1 MMGVT
6 QNWEKASSF
15 PSLCMQVPIPMH
27 TVTYTSSPDTGPVPC
42 PYRLPATP
50 LGPAHILAAAI
61 QDLQGPPHF
70 PPWLQSCPPH
80 HLRRIVPT
88 YLTTESVLPPT
99 AVCLTPESVHLKEQ
113 RLELRT
119 RSSPPSMASCLV
131 KIKAESNCLQKASCL
146 LGSTDQH
153 QWWPGRSPVAGAS
166 ILLTLQQVASTSGE
180 VAQPSMQSDL
190 SAKIVGKSK

>member
-1 MMGVT
+1 MGVT

-27 TVTYTSSPDTGPVPC
+27 TVTYMSSPNTGPVPC

-99 AVCLTPESVHLKEQ
+99 HSHLPDP
-113 RLELRT
+113 RV
-119 RSSPPSMASCLV
+119 SPPKRTKTRTEN
-131 KIKAESNCLQKASCL
+131 KIKPTIHGQLSGQNKSREQLPAEGLLPLGEHRPAPVVAKAFPSGRGIHPADPSAGGFNVWRGCATQHAVRSVCQNCWQ
-146 LGSTDQH
+146 
-153 QWWPGRSPVAGAS
+153 
-166 ILLTLQQVASTSGE
+166 E
-180 VAQPSMQSDL
+180 
-190 SAKIVGKSK
+190 